1 MLEMCCCPVHFNLA
15 KLKPIVIWT
24 NAFSRASCRSHVF
37 TLSFDWLLVT
47 FTFVLIGLC
56 DYFGFGFVF
65 GFTTLNRKAYEGG
78 AQHFVILFVGAN
90 KKNSN
95 SV

>member
-1 MLEMCCCPVHFNLA
+1 MLEICCCPVHFNLA

-24 NAFSRASCRSHVF
+24 TAFSRASGRSHVF
-37 TLSFDWLLVT
+37 SLSFDWLLVT
-47 FTFVLIGLC
+47 FTFPLIGLC
-56 DYFGFGFVF
+56 DYFGFVF

-78 AQHFVILFVGAN
+78 AQYFVILFVGAN